1 MSVNAYHIWTRNPL
15 REARMVSNGKQ
26 HQADYID
33 YDVLSGYNST
43 CAGVAELADAAD
55 LKSAGAILV
64 GSSPTLG
71 TKESNHALVDNSYIR
86 LPSGFYTHC
95 LYCRTSTQGQRY
107 QANRRW

>member
-1 MSVNAYHIWTRNPL
+1 MWLLPNIISWLLSYAFIYTVSMLTMRGIMNPL
-15 REARMVSNGKQ
+15 REARMISNGKQ
-26 HQADYID
+26 NKADYID

-71 TKESNHALVDNSYIR
+71 TI
-86 LPSGFYTHC
+86 
-95 LYCRTSTQGQRY
+95 
-107 QANRRW
+107 